1 VIVLSDTIVADHA
14 SLQRAIRPE
23 ENAMSFQADTVQNQD
38 RPARGATGEAVAA
51 MDLASWEATLMAR
64 LDLAAPQHHARVIA
78 DAIRQ
83 AVRLRRA
90 GVIEREAAIDVLVTA
105 ARIFALTTAEI
116 EKACKQSRRAG
127 WSGFRLR

>member
-1 VIVLSDTIVADHA
+1 VSALSDTTVADHA

-23 ENAMSFQADTVQNQD
+23 ENVMSFQADIVPNQD
-38 RPARGATGEAVAA
+38 GPARSLAGKGEAA

-90 GVIEREAAIDVLVTA
+90 GVIEREAAIGVLVSA
-105 ARIFALTTAEI
+105 ARVFALTTAEI
-116 EKACKQSRRAG
+116 EKACRQSRGAG
-127 WSGFRLR
+127 